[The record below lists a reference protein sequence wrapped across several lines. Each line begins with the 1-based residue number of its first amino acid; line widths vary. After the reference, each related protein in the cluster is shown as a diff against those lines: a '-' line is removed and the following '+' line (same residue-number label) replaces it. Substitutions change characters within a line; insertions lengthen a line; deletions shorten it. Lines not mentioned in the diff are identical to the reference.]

1 MANTT
6 GLFLRGSSYYLCV
19 VLPRTHPLRA
29 SYKNGKYVIS
39 LGACTHRESIIRATI
54 KRAEVLGH
62 LTATKLDQNLTTH
75 EGMHQ
80 PHHHFTLRDV
90 YQRWKQAKPR
100 SMDSLN
106 ATKRALNLYEE
117 FTGNPPIQ
125 SLTRSHGDGF
135 RAWLQQPE
143 RNTASKTAKDRL
155 MWVKLLLNY
164 AYRDLDLLARHPWEG
179 IDLRSTPTVRRRPWS
194 ESELATLFGQD
205 LHTSYKPP
213 KDWRAGSEA
222 AYWMPILGLYT
233 GARLGELAQLR
244 VIDVIANEGVPML
257 SISDEGNGQQVKT
270 LSGVRKIPIHSELIR
285 LGFLAYVAKTKE
297 DGSALL
303 WSSLPRRKN
312 KAGGYFSNW
321 FGEYRRSLG
330 LNQIPDF
337 HCFRHTVRS
346 QLAEAEVPE
355 HVIDSLMG
363 HRIKGSEGAKVYSHR
378 SEATLQKAIEKISYS
393 TVILNSIY
401 KS

>member
-1 MANTT
+1 
-6 GLFLRGSSYYLCV
+6 
-19 VLPRTHPLRA
+19 
-29 SYKNGKYVIS
+29 
-39 LGACTHRESIIRATI
+39 
-54 KRAEVLGH
+54 
-62 LTATKLDQNLTTH
+62 
-75 EGMHQ
+75 
-80 PHHHFTLRDV
+80 
-90 YQRWKQAKPR
+90 
-100 SMDSLN
+100 
-106 ATKRALNLYEE
+106 
-117 FTGNPPIQ
+117 
-125 SLTRSHGDGF
+125 
-135 RAWLQQPE
+135 
-143 RNTASKTAKDRL
+143 
-155 MWVKLLLNY
+155 
-164 AYRDLDLLARHPWEG
+164 
-179 IDLRSTPTVRRRPWS
+179 
-194 ESELATLFGQD
+194 
-205 LHTSYKPP
+205 
-213 KDWRAGSEA
+213 
-222 AYWMPILGLYT
+222 
-233 GARLGELAQLR
+233 
-244 VIDVIANEGVPML
+244 ML

-297 DGSALL
+297 DGGTLL

-378 SEATLQKAIEKISYS
+378 SEATLQKAIEKISYP